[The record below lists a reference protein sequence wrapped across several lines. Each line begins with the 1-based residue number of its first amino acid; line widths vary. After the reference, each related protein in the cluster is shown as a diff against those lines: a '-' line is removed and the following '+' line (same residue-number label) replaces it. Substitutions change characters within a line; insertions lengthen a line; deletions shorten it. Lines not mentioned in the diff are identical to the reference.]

1 MTGLVLIQRSARFS
15 PCGAYRYTL
24 GRVWDADLPI
34 AAGIGLNPSK
44 ADGQRDDPTTSQ
56 MINRFARLG
65 YGTWIAAN
73 LYGAVGT
80 DPKFLTGMADP
91 VGPDND
97 IAILEALHGADL
109 KLVFWGRG
117 GVLND
122 RAAEVLAMLE
132 GQELWCLGVNADG
145 SPRFPRAVP
154 LDRPLEIYRNGGA
167 P

>member
-1 MTGLVLIQRSARFS
+1 MNSLDLIQRLARFS
-15 PCGAYRYTL
+15 PCRTYRYTL
-24 GRVWDADLPI
+24 KRTWDASLPI
-34 AAGIGLNPSK
+34 VAGVGLNPSM

-56 MINRFARLG
+56 MVNRFNHLG
-65 YGTWIAAN
+65 FGTWRAAN
-73 LYGAVGT
+73 LHAAVGT
-80 DPKFLTGMADP
+80 DPKCLAGMPDP

-97 IAILEALHGADL
+97 AAILEVLEGADL

-117 GVLND
+117 GALNG

-132 GQELWCLGVNADG
+132 RHELWCLGHNADG

-154 LDRPLEIYRNGGA
+154 INRPLIRFHNGSA